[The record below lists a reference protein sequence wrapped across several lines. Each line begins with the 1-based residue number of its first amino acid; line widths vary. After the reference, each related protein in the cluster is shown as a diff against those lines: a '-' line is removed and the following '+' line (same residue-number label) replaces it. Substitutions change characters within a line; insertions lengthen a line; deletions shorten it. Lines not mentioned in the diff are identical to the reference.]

1 MDHVTVYMAQETTGP
16 IEPVRIDIGPDPIGD
31 TYPGTVG
38 EMFTGQARI
47 VVDALYQALPG
58 GTLDHVLAEL
68 LIRQARRFVRHPDVA
83 G

>member
-16 IEPVRIDIGPDPIGD
+16 IEPIRLDIGPFTIPND
-31 TYPGTVG
+31 YPGATG
-38 EMFTGQARI
+38 EMFADQARI

-68 LIRQARRFVRHPDVA
+68 LIRQARRFVRHPDA
-83 G
+83 